1 MPYLR
6 ELHNVADKVSELQVG
21 KAVVAEV
28 LQEPAATGC
37 ALLHVGGTAKAT
49 WREQGVGAPPRPAGT
64 GGGRSTAVL
73 DFPAW
78 PWIQASIKSVRL
90 VPYKI
95 LIHAIIAIV

>member
-49 WREQGVGAPPRPAGT
+49 WREQGVGAPPRPTGT
-64 GGGRSTAVL
+64 GGG
-73 DFPAW
+73 
-78 PWIQASIKSVRL
+78 
-90 VPYKI
+90 
-95 LIHAIIAIV
+95 